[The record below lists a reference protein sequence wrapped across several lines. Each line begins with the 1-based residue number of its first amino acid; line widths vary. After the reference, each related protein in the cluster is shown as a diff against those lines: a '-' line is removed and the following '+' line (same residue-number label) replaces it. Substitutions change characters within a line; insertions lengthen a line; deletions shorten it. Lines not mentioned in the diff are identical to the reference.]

1 MKGKLIVVEGTDCS
15 GKETQTNLLLDRL
28 NKDDY
33 TTVKMQCPF
42 YDSPTGKII
51 AGPYLGKENYCES
64 YFAEGAVKVD
74 NKVSSL
80 YYAADRLY
88 NIPRVNNALENCNV
102 VLDRYVDSNKIHQC
116 SKILDKD
123 LRAKQ
128 YDFIDTLEFDLLGLP
143 RPDIK
148 IMLFMPIEYRE
159 KLFKNRT
166 ERPDG
171 LEGDIEYQNNCQKTC
186 LEVVERD
193 NYYLI
198 NCVKNGEIRSIEDI
212 HEEVYAYVVSMLK
225 NNN

>member
-1 MKGKLIVVEGTDCS
+1 MRGKLISVEGTDCS
-15 GKETQTNLLLDRL
+15 GKETQTNLLLERL
-28 NKDDY
+28 NKENFP
-33 TTVKMQCPF
+33 TIKMQCPF

-64 YFAEGAVKVD
+64 YFEEGAVKVD

-88 NIPRVNNALENCNV
+88 NIPKVNSALENHNV

-116 SKILDKD
+116 SKILDKE

-148 IMLFMPIEYRE
+148 IMLFMPMEYRE
-159 KLFKNRT
+159 QLFKNRT

-171 LEGDIEYQNNCQKTC
+171 LEGNVEYQKNCQKTC

-193 NYYLI
+193 GYKLI
-198 NCVKNGEIRSIEDI
+198 NCVKDGKIRTIEDI
-212 HEEVYAYVVSMLK
+212 HAELYEYVVDQLK
-225 NNN
+225 K